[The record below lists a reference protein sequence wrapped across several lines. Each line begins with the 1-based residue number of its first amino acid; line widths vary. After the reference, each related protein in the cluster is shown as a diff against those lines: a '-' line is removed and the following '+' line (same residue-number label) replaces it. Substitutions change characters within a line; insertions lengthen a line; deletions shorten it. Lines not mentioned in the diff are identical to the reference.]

1 MSASGCGIVH
11 PPADTPRTDT
21 PSGQTPPGQTPP
33 QAHTSLDRHNRQT
46 PPRIEV
52 TIEAGG
58 THPTGIHSCL
68 LHFLSKTA

>member
-1 MSASGCGIVH
+1 MSASGCGSVNPLGRH
-11 PPADTPRTDT
+11 PQADTPWTE
-21 PSGQTPPGQTPP
+21 GPGQTPP
-33 QAHTSLDRHNRQT
+33 QAHTTLDRHHGQT

-68 LHFLSKTA
+68 SQFLSKTA